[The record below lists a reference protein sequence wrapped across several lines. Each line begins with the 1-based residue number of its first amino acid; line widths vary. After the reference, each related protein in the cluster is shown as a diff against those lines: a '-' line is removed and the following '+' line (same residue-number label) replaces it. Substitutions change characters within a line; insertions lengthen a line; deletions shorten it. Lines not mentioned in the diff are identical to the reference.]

1 MPGVRIALIEAGG
14 SRLGLTTKIPGTAFI
29 ASTSPQ
35 RNWNFETEPVPALNG
50 RKLYW
55 FQGRILGGSGSING
69 MLYLRGHS
77 LEYDQWAQLGC
88 HGWSFD
94 QVLPYFKKA
103 ETNTRGAS
111 EWHGDSGPIT
121 VKPSRVDLPICEAF
135 LAAAGEAGF
144 PVAGDQCR
152 CRRGLW
158 PLRHQHRQRSARE
171 HRDCLCTTGPAAR
184 KSCRLCEKSARAD
197 SRVVSETVEFGMTYI
212 TGHDRSQ
219 QLLLPEAVDD
229 YVGSDNPVRF
239 IDAFVDGLEL
249 AAEGFGRVAPK
260 VTGRPAYAPGD
271 LLKLYIYGYL
281 NRVRSSR
288 RLEAE
293 THRNIEVIWLLRH
306 LKPDFKTI
314 ADFRRDNR
322 DAFRHVFRQFVL
334 LCRQLDLFGRE
345 LLAVDGTRIKA
356 VNNKDRNFTR
366 ASLTQFIKAADAK
379 LDDYLQRLDKSDATE
394 STTGGSRVKN
404 LAEKITAIRER
415 RERYKDMLAELDQT
429 GESQISLTDPD
440 SRAMAAHTHVAV
452 GYNAQIA
459 VDGKHKL
466 IVEQQVTNQV
476 VDMGLLTQTAE
487 PAKEVLGVER
497 IAVVADRG
505 YFKIEDIEAC
515 EKAGIDPYVPR
526 PQRGPSVRAGLFR
539 KDEFRYD
546 PTSDSFLCPA
556 GQRLHPYSSSLMRGL
571 KKVNYRNSQ
580 ACRDCPIRSQCTGNQ
595 FRSVSRLEN
604 EAVLDRMQARIAQR
618 PDILDQRRETVEHPF
633 GSIKQWMNQGAFLMR
648 GLEKVRGEFSLTALA
663 YNLRRILNIVELSKL
678 IAALPA

>member
-1 MPGVRIALIEAGG
+1 
-14 SRLGLTTKIPGTAFI
+14 
-29 ASTSPQ
+29 
-35 RNWNFETEPVPALNG
+35 
-50 RKLYW
+50 
-55 FQGRILGGSGSING
+55 
-69 MLYLRGHS
+69 
-77 LEYDQWAQLGC
+77 
-88 HGWSFD
+88 
-94 QVLPYFKKA
+94 
-103 ETNTRGAS
+103 
-111 EWHGDSGPIT
+111 
-121 VKPSRVDLPICEAF
+121 
-135 LAAAGEAGF
+135 
-144 PVAGDQCR
+144 
-152 CRRGLW
+152 
-158 PLRHQHRQRSARE
+158 
-171 HRDCLCTTGPAAR
+171 
-184 KSCRLCEKSARAD
+184 
-197 SRVVSETVEFGMTYI
+197 MTYI

-219 QLLLPEAVDD
+219 LLLLPEAVDD
-229 YVGSDNPVRF
+229 YVGADNPVRF
-239 IDAFVDGLEL
+239 IDTFVDGLDL
-249 AAEGFGRVAPK
+249 AAAGFGRVEPK
-260 VTGRPAYAPGD
+260 VTGRPGYAPAD

-322 DAFRHVFRQFVL
+322 SAFRSVFRQFVL

-379 LDDYLQRLDKSDATE
+379 LEDYLQRLDKSDATE
-394 STTGGSRVKN
+394 RGQDGSRVAN
-404 LAEKITAIRER
+404 LAEKIAAIRER
-415 RERYKDMLAELDQT
+415 RERHKDLLAELDQT

-452 GYNAQIA
+452 GYNVQVA
-459 VDGKHKL
+459 VDAKHKL

-476 VDMGLLTQTAE
+476 VDMGLLAQTAE

-515 EKAGIDPYVPR
+515 EKAGIDAYVPR

-539 KDEFRYD
+539 TDEFRYD

-556 GQRLHPYSSSLMRGL
+556 GQHLHPYSFSLMRGL
-571 KKVNYRNSQ
+571 KKINYCNRQ
-580 ACRDCPIRSQCTGNQ
+580 ACRGCTIRLQCTNKP
-595 FRSVSRLEN
+595 FRYVSRLEN
-604 EAVLDRMQARIAQR
+604 EAVLDRMETRIAQR

-633 GSIKQWMNQGAFLMR
+633 GTIKQWMNQGAFLMR
-648 GLEKVRGEFSLTALA
+648 GLEKVRAEFSLTALA
-663 YNLRRILNIVELSKL
+663 YNLRRVLNIVGFSKL